1 MPSSAV
7 SVAARLAKA
16 LPVMRLGR
24 AGCLLPSALDRDSLD
39 FLDMIDGQADPSLS
53 WTREA
58 AGTGL
63 LVLHWAPLGTE
74 VAAGDPLRLMDA
86 LEYLADRVDAL
97 LPGAQAAVG
106 AAVEADTAVQEDPH
120 ALRRVLSL
128 HLRPDLATIG
138 QRPPGSRFRSA
149 PLAAAPLPRQIA
161 PLGRPEVEDHRAVI
175 PPRRPAA

>member
-7 SVAARLAKA
+7 SVAARLAA
-16 LPVMRLGR
+16 TLPVMSLGR

-39 FLDMIDGQADPSLS
+39 FLDMIDGLADPSLS

-58 AGTGL
+58 AGKGL

-97 LPGAQAAVG
+97 LPGAQADI
-106 AAVEADTAVQEDPH
+106 EADTATQEDPH
-120 ALRRVLSL
+120 ALRRALSL
-128 HLRPDLATIG
+128 RLRPDLATIG
-138 QRPPGSRFRSA
+138 RRPPGSRFRSA
-149 PLAAAPLPRQIA
+149 PLAAAPLPHQID
-161 PLGRPEVEDHRAVI
+161 PLSRPEVEDHRAVI
-175 PPRRPAA
+175 PPRRPSS